1 MDIDSIQEILQ
12 SEGFQTKYNSY
23 QNQKNV
29 QQNIE
34 NLSLFLDNIQ
44 TNKKYYRMTI
54 NRNRRYKKEST
65 EDTGILKK
73 INSDINKLSEM
84 NYEKLKPVIIEQ
96 INKDYMIPYLIE
108 TIIEKSIVHQ
118 KYIPLYVGILKD
130 IPFNS
135 KYRLIIKLCDKYY
148 TQFFD
153 FKLSDK
159 DQTTY
164 LKMCAKNKNTDNIIG
179 YSLLITYLEKEG
191 IINGYIEKVLE
202 PFMDS
207 ILETTNEIDIFN
219 MLTSFF
225 NISELYY
232 NDGIPIKYIRILEEL
247 KIKTTSSK
255 IRFKIMDILKE

>member
-1 MDIDSIQEILQ
+1 MKICICTTPIRPVPTTFPPFGSMAIIQALRSVGEEVNFYHIDYHRYDHNQN
-12 SEGFQTKYNSY
+12 SEYFSRSWGTP
-23 QNQKNV
+23 
-29 QQNIE
+29 
-34 NLSLFLDNIQ
+34 
-44 TNKKYYRMTI
+44 TNNKIFTF
-54 NRNRRYKKEST
+54 ST
-65 EDTGILKK
+65 W
-73 INSDINKLSEM
+73 
-84 NYEKLKPVIIEQ
+84 
-96 INKDYMIPYLIE
+96 
-108 TIIEKSIVHQ
+108 
-118 KYIPLYVGILKD
+118 
-130 IPFNS
+130 
-135 KYRLIIKLCDKYY
+135 
-148 TQFFD
+148 

-191 IINGYIEKVLE
+191 IINGYVEKVLE

-232 NDGIPIKYIRILEEL
+232 NNGIPIKYIRILEEL